1 MSNITDTGLTNRA
14 YDILRTLGKDADFL
28 YDTIG
33 RYIQDAEKDGRQD
46 LADMW
51 KTIKQD
57 RVFCCGYI
65 SLGLDNGNWDFWNDK
80 IAKLILKKLE
90 DTNYVFS

>member
-1 MSNITDTGLTNRA
+1 MSIIIDTGLTNRE

-33 RYIQDAEKDGRQD
+33 KYIQDAEKDGRQD
-46 LADMW
+46 LVDMW

-57 RVFCCGYI
+57 REKHI
-65 SLGLDNGNWDFWNDK
+65 RL
-80 IAKLILKKLE
+80 LKDALE
-90 DTNYVFS
+90 KEIHQ

>member
-1 MSNITDTGLTNRA
+1 MSQSSDTGLTDRA
-14 YDILRTLGKDADFL
+14 YDILRTLGKDADL

-33 RYIQDAEKDGRQD
+33 KYIQDAEKDGRQD

-57 RVFCCGYI
+57 REKHVR
-65 SLGLDNGNWDFWNDK
+65 L
-80 IAKLILKKLE
+80 LKDALE
-90 DTNYVFS
+90 KEIHQ

>member
-1 MSNITDTGLTNRA
+1 VSHITDTGLTNRA

-33 RYIQDAEKDGRQD
+33 KYIQDAEKDGRQD

-57 RVFCCGYI
+57 RVKHVR
-65 SLGLDNGNWDFWNDK
+65 L
-80 IAKLILKKLE
+80 LKDALE
-90 DTNYVFS
+90 KEIHQ

>member
-1 MSNITDTGLTNRA
+1 MSHITDTGLTNRA

-33 RYIQDAEKDGRQD
+33 KYIQDAEKDGRQD

-57 RVFCCGYI
+57 REKHVR
-65 SLGLDNGNWDFWNDK
+65 L
-80 IAKLILKKLE
+80 LKDALE
-90 DTNYVFS
+90 KEIHQSVIIHNTSTHFF

>member
-1 MSNITDTGLTNRA
+1 VSHITDTGLTNRA

-33 RYIQDAEKDGRQD
+33 KYIQDAEKDGRQD

-57 RVFCCGYI
+57 RVKHVRLLKDALEKEIHQSVIIRNI
-65 SLGLDNGNWDFWNDK
+65 STHF
-80 IAKLILKKLE
+80 
-90 DTNYVFS
+90 F

>member
-1 MSNITDTGLTNRA
+1 MSNFTDTGLTNRA

-33 RYIQDAEKDGRQD
+33 KYIQDAEKDGRQD

-57 RVFCCGYI
+57 RIKHVR
-65 SLGLDNGNWDFWNDK
+65 L
-80 IAKLILKKLE
+80 LKDALE
-90 DTNYVFS
+90 KEIHQ

>member
-46 LADMW
+46 LVDMW
-51 KTIKQD
+51 NTIKQD
-57 RVFCCGYI
+57 REKHI
-65 SLGLDNGNWDFWNDK
+65 RL
-80 IAKLILKKLE
+80 LKDALE
-90 DTNYVFS
+90 KEIHQ

>member
-1 MSNITDTGLTNRA
+1 VSHITDTGLTNRA

-33 RYIQDAEKDGRQD
+33 KYIQDAEKDGRQD

-57 RVFCCGYI
+57 REKHVR
-65 SLGLDNGNWDFWNDK
+65 L
-80 IAKLILKKLE
+80 LKDALE
-90 DTNYVFS
+90 KEIHQSVIIHNTSTHFF

>member
-1 MSNITDTGLTNRA
+1 MSNTTDTGLSNRA

-33 RYIQDAEKDGRQD
+33 KYIQDAEKDGRQD

-57 RVFCCGYI
+57 REKHVR
-65 SLGLDNGNWDFWNDK
+65 L
-80 IAKLILKKLE
+80 LKDALE
-90 DTNYVFS
+90 KEIHQQT

>member
-33 RYIQDAEKDGRQD
+33 KYIQDAEKDGRQD
-46 LADMW
+46 LVDMW

-57 RVFCCGYI
+57 REKHVR
-65 SLGLDNGNWDFWNDK
+65 L
-80 IAKLILKKLE
+80 LKDALE
-90 DTNYVFS
+90 KEIHQQT

>member
-1 MSNITDTGLTNRA
+1 MSHITDTGLTNRA

-33 RYIQDAEKDGRQD
+33 KYIQDAEKDGRQD

-57 RVFCCGYI
+57 RVKHVR
-65 SLGLDNGNWDFWNDK
+65 L
-80 IAKLILKKLE
+80 LKDALE
-90 DTNYVFS
+90 KEIHQSVIIHNTSTHFF

>member
-1 MSNITDTGLTNRA
+1 VSHITDTGLTNRA

-28 YDTIG
+28 YDNIG
-33 RYIQDAEKDGRQD
+33 KYIQDAEKDGRQD

-57 RVFCCGYI
+57 REKHVR
-65 SLGLDNGNWDFWNDK
+65 L
-80 IAKLILKKLE
+80 LKDALE
-90 DTNYVFS
+90 KEIHQ